1 MSGKGE
7 KKKLHT
13 PQTNRTTTRCTVCY
27 KPISTDK
34 GVKAHRCNVKSTGDP
49 GRNITAKQLEAEKSH
64 NAKFNMSLSK
74 VVELAMKNNNENPE
88 SILAQRRRAG
98 IYR

>member
-1 MSGKGE
+1 MSKGE

-27 KPISTDK
+27 ASTSIDK
-34 GVKAHRCNVKSTGDP
+34 GVKAHRCNHKSRGNI
-49 GRNITAKQLEAEKSH
+49 GRNISPAQLKADKEH
-64 NAKFNMSLSK
+64 NAKFTMSLSK
-74 VVELAMKNNNENPE
+74 VVTLALENNNRDSEL
-88 SILAQRRRAG
+88 ILAQRRRAG

>member
-1 MSGKGE
+1 MSNGKE

-13 PQTNRTTTRCTVCY
+13 PGTNRTTTSCPVCY
-27 KPISTDK
+27 AKTTVDK
-34 GVKAHRCNVKSTGDP
+34 GVKTHRCNHKSRGNI
-49 GRNITAKQLEAEKSH
+49 GRNISPAQLQADKKH

-74 VVELAMKNNNENPE
+74 VVDLALTNNNKDPE
-88 SILAQRRRAG
+88 LMMAFRRRAG

>member
-27 KPISTDK
+27 KPVSIDK
-34 GVKAHRCNVKSTGDP
+34 GVKAHRCSHKSRGTI
-49 GRNITAKQLEAEKSH
+49 GRNISPAQLKADKEH
-64 NAKFNMSLSK
+64 NSKFTMSLSK
-74 VVELAMKNNNENPE
+74 VVALAMEKNDDPGII
-88 SILAQRRRAG
+88 SQRRRAG

>member
-1 MSGKGE
+1 MSNGKE

-27 KPISTDK
+27 KPVSIDK
-34 GVKAHRCNVKSTGDP
+34 GVKAHRCNHKSRGNI
-49 GRNITAKQLEAEKSH
+49 GRNVSPAALAADKAH

-74 VVELAMKNNNENPE
+74 VVDLALTNNNKDPE
-88 SILAQRRRAG
+88 LMMAFRRRAG